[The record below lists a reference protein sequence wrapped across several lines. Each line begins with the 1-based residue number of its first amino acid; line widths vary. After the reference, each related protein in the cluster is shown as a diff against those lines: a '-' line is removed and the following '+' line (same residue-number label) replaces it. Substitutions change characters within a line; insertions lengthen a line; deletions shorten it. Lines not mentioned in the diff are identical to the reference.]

1 MPKLRCS
8 DAANGNGPFR
18 LHAAVDVRIQPGAQ
32 FQSGGRPLRRLLEP
46 HQRQV
51 SGLAAGGFWPG
62 EGESRVMFRQPR
74 ICMKPRASSRFGWS
88 TVYVL
93 RSEGSMPAV
102 GTVLRNRSVKGHV
115 PCPILLLK
123 TRTPRTV

>member
-51 SGLAAGGFWPG
+51 SGLAAGGFWARGGGDPG
-62 EGESRVMFRQPR
+62 DVPSTPHLHESSGFFQVWLGPR
-74 ICMKPRASSRFGWS
+74 CLSSALRA
-88 TVYVL
+88 VCQL
-93 RSEGSMPAV
+93 
-102 GTVLRNRSVKGHV
+102 
-115 PCPILLLK
+115 
-123 TRTPRTV
+123 